1 MCNREGDYIGD
12 FKMNEREGKG
22 TMIYKLESEGTYDGE
37 WKNGKKHGKGVL
49 TINDKTIKGE
59 WVEGKKV

>member
-1 MCNREGDYIGD
+1 MG
-12 FKMNEREGKG
+12 KREGKG

-49 TINDKTIKGE
+49 TINDKIIKGE
-59 WVEGKKV
+59 WEEGKKV

>member
-1 MCNREGDYIGD
+1 MG
-12 FKMNEREGKG
+12 KREGKG